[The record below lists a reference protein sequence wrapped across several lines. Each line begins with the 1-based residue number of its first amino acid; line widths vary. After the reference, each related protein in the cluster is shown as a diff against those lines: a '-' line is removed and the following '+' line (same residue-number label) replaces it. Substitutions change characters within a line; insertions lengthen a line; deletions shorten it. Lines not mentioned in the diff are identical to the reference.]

1 MNGTIR
7 DLHGR
12 KEGKPMKY
20 LCVDI
25 GGSSMKYCLMSEK
38 AEILEKGKTSLKEV
52 SSVSDMVSVI
62 RRQYEEYGKPEG
74 GIAISYCGELD
85 ASTGL
90 LYNGG
95 SYPFMASCNLKDIL
109 EKECQTKA
117 SVENDGNCAA
127 IAELASGSLKDCRN
141 AFVLL
146 VVKNFKL
153 DWTVIICYKAL
164 CNSYAV
170 IWRCV
175 VYQDAFDFAVV
186 RLAHY

>member
-109 EKECQTKA
+109 QALGSFSAGSGGIKGLFDSFILAFA
-117 SVENDGNCAA
+117 SSSVSFILG
-127 IAELASGSLKDCRN
+127 
-141 AFVLL
+141 
-146 VVKNFKL
+146 KL
-153 DWTVIICYKAL
+153 C
-164 CNSYAV
+164 
-170 IWRCV
+170 
-175 VYQDAFDFAVV
+175 
-186 RLAHY
+186 